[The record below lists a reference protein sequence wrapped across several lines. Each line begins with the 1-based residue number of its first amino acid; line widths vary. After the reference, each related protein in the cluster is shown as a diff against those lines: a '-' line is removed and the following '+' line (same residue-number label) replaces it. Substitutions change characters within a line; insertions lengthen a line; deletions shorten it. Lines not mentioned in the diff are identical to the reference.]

1 MTEKMITKIFCDI
14 DDFMQEFEL
23 IYKQKMIEE
32 NTMKKKLNSK
42 LSMSE
47 IMTILVYFHRSGYRT
62 FKDFYIKYILKS
74 LKQAFPN
81 IVSYNRFIELIPTIF
96 VPLVAFLKLKR
107 LVNSD
112 NITFIDST
120 KIAICKNKRIKA
132 NRVFKGLAER
142 GKSTMGWFYGFKLH
156 IAINERGELVGANI
170 SKGNVDDRNINVLDG
185 VLENVSGKLY
195 ADKGYISKKLFE
207 YLYEQGITLV
217 TNVKKN
223 MKNRLIPIMDKLLL
237 RKRSVIETVNDQL
250 KNLCDIEHS
259 RSRSPVNFM
268 VNMIAGLIRYTYSE
282 KLPSI
287 NFSQKDREILGFPI
301 SKTPLHSHENSVST
315 KLLLSN

>member
-1 MTEKMITKIFCDI
+1 MILTKIFCDI
-14 DDFMQEFEL
+14 DDFMKEFEIL
-23 IYKQKMIEE
+23 YKQKMIEDKS
-32 NTMKKKLNSK
+32 NKSKYNSK

-47 IMTILVYFHRSGYRT
+47 IMTIVVYFHRSGYRT
-62 FKDFYIKYILKS
+62 FKDFYIKYIYKMKS
-74 LKQAFPN
+74 TAFPN
-81 IVSYNRFIELIPTIF
+81 IVSYNRFIELIPSVL

-107 LVNSD
+107 LVKSNQ
-112 NITFIDST
+112 ITFIDST
-120 KIAICKNKRIKA
+120 KIAVCNNKRIKR
-132 NRVFKGLAER
+132 NSVFKGFGEL

-156 IAINERGELVGANI
+156 IAINDKGELVGVSI
-170 SKGNVDDRNINVLDG
+170 SKGNVDDRNLDVLDG

-207 YLYEQGITLV
+207 YLYEKGTVLV

-250 KNLCDIEHS
+250 KNICDIEHS
-259 RSRSPVNFM
+259 RSRSPINFL
-268 VNMIAGLIRYTYSE
+268 VNMIAGLIRYTYFE

-287 NFSQKDREILGFPI
+287 NFSQKDMQILGLGEVNI
-301 SKTPLHSHENSVST
+301 G
-315 KLLLSN
+315 LSAVNKGIV

>member
-1 MTEKMITKIFCDI
+1 
-14 DDFMQEFEL
+14 
-23 IYKQKMIEE
+23 
-32 NTMKKKLNSK
+32 
-42 LSMSE
+42 
-47 IMTILVYFHRSGYRT
+47 
-62 FKDFYIKYILKS
+62 
-74 LKQAFPN
+74 
-81 IVSYNRFIELIPTIF
+81 
-96 VPLVAFLKLKR
+96 
-107 LVNSD
+107 
-112 NITFIDST
+112 
-120 KIAICKNKRIKA
+120 
-132 NRVFKGLAER
+132 
-142 GKSTMGWFYGFKLH
+142 MGWFYGFKLH
-156 IAINERGELVGANI
+156 ISINEKGELVGVSI
-170 SKGNVDDRNINVLDG
+170 SKGNVDDRDVNVLDG
-185 VLENVSGKLY
+185 VLEHVSGKLY

-301 SKTPLHSHENSVST
+301 SKTPLKSDENSVS
-315 KLLLSN
+315 KILFLSN